1 MPKMHISSGTNTF
14 SVLPGRAVCRVR
26 DRTDQSFPDSLVKRS
41 FARSFGGDADVSE
54 ESKSLVCRTLS
65 CEMPVIFPP
74 KRIFSNLGQENPV
87 AGLGGGH
94 FWSDYRPRR
103 RRIRE
108 IPDYRMAINSD
119 LIIIK

>member
-1 MPKMHISSGTNTF
+1 MPKMHISSGINTF

-26 DRTDQSFPDSLVKRS
+26 DRTDQLLTNCLAKRS
-41 FARSFGGDADVSE
+41 FARLFGGDADVSE
-54 ESKSLVCRTLS
+54 QYKSRICRTLS
-65 CEMPVIFPP
+65 FEMPVIFPS
-74 KRIFSNLGQENPV
+74 KRIFSSLGQENPV
-87 AGLGGGH
+87 AGFGGGH

-119 LIIIK
+119 PHNY